1 LVGLLSRGKVD
12 HPGIDNQ
19 AVSGL
24 TCVFDVYFESFK
36 RFFVG

>member
-1 LVGLLSRGKVD
+1 MGYLGV
-12 HPGIDNQ
+12 DNQ

-36 RFFVG
+36 RFEVI